1 MSSGASVVPGAHLGR
16 CTSRFVGFEPK
27 GQLQY
32 QKPGAGNGPDA
43 NFARLGGQEMWL
55 SLLAPRAWATAG
67 LGNPSPAD
75 LTLGLSLVSNVN
87 LPDSRVCAKTVAHC
101 LPHHHSGAPPRCSCC
116 CSCVATFSWNNH
128 LKLASSSA
136 QCPFCNQNFVLSDIW
151 AKGGLVFNLRLQ
163 KNSIIHHHIPFGWRL
178 GVISVSQ
185 SVSFYSS

>member
-1 MSSGASVVPGAHLGR
+1 MVLGAHSGRIPVGRLMSSGASVVPGAHLGR
-16 CTSRFVGFEPK
+16 STSRFVGFEPK

-136 QCPFCNQNFVLSDIW
+136 QCPFCN
-151 AKGGLVFNLRLQ
+151 
-163 KNSIIHHHIPFGWRL
+163 
-178 GVISVSQ
+178 
-185 SVSFYSS
+185 